1 LLDFF
6 LQLLVVFNAPLALL
20 GSLFT
25 DVLRGGLTIDP
36 SDPSVVLRLRGLR
49 VGALPILNRFIERM
63 GLEEQLT
70 LALKSRGYADALLA
84 LLKNIVVDRNALYAV
99 GEWVALYD
107 VGLVAQGKVGDDKL
121 GRALDRLFAADR
133 ATLQTRIVLAV
144 MNGFDLTMERIHN
157 DTTSVMVRGAY
168 DGQNPKAVQL
178 KRGHSKERRP
188 DLKQL
193 VYSLCVTNDGAVPV
207 HFKAYDGNQ
216 TDDGI
221 HLETWNRLRT
231 LLQHPQ
237 FIYVATASCAQRR
250 TCARSTAHVGSV
262 SPLFPR
268 TVPKWQPLPRPCLL
282 AMCAGR
288 RSCASARTGTKSL
301 RRYRMRCGSLS
312 SAGGIYRLLV
322 PIEPEE
328 KARRA
333 RSRGADRAHD
343 RAAGEPGSQA
353 HAGPKTDAAIRKRVD
368 EVIAQHGAE
377 EWVTVEIKWDAV
389 EKFKAITRGKP
400 TADTIFRRIIQQVP
414 RLHVGTDAANI
425 ARSAAMDGIFP
436 LTTNTKEKPVDVFK
450 IYKYQPRIEKRHA
463 LLKSTLEVA
472 PIWLK
477 KNTRI
482 EALMFLEFL
491 GQVVAALIER
501 ELRKKMVENNIDL
514 LCSLPEGRPS
524 KTPTIDQVLRLFEN
538 QNKHALYEGNR
549 L

>member
-1 LLDFF
+1 
-6 LQLLVVFNAPLALL
+6 
-20 GSLFT
+20 
-25 DVLRGGLTIDP
+25 
-36 SDPSVVLRLRGLR
+36 LRLRGLR
-49 VGALPILNRFIERM
+49 VVALPILNHFIERM
-63 GLEEQLT
+63 GLEQELT
-70 LALKSRGYADALLA
+70 LALKNPGYADALLA

-107 VGLVAQGKVGDDKL
+107 VGLVAQGNIGDDKL

-144 MNGFDLTMERIHN
+144 MNGFDLKIERIHN

-168 DGQNPKAVQL
+168 DHQDPKAIQL
-178 KRGHSKERRP
+178 KSGHSKERRP

-193 VYSLCVTNDGAVPV
+193 VYSLCVSNDGAVPV

-231 LLQHPQ
+231 LLQHPG
-237 FIYVATASCAQRR
+237 FIYVADCKLCTEKNLR
-250 TCARSTAHVGSV
+250 TIDGERGFFVTV
-262 SPLFPR
+262 
-268 TVPKWQPLPRPCLL
+268 VPKNRAEVATFADAVLGGDVRWEEI
-282 AMCAGR
+282 
-288 RSCASARTGTKSL
+288 L
-301 RRYRMRCGSLS
+301 RKRADR
-312 SAGGIYRLLV
+312 
-322 PIEPEE
+322 EE
-328 KARRA
+328 KAFDVIECAVGPYHLREGFILYWYRSSQKKKRDARDRDQRIERTIERLESLDLRRM
-333 RSRGADRAHD
+333 R
-343 RAAGEPGSQA
+343 
-353 HAGPKTDAAIRKRVD
+353 GPKTDAAIRKRVD
-368 EVIAQHGAE
+368 EIIAQYGAE
-377 EWVTVEIKWDAV
+377 EWVTVEIKWDTV

-400 TADTIFRRIIQQVP
+400 TADTAFRRIIQHLP
-414 RLHVGTDAANI
+414 RLHVSTDAANI
-425 ARSAAMDGIFP
+425 ARSAAVDGIFP

-491 GQVVAALIER
+491 GQMVAALIER
-501 ELRKKMVENNIDL
+501 ELRQKMVENNIDL

-538 QNKHALYEGNR
+538 QNKHALYNGDR
-549 L
+549 LIKQFADPLTPVQSQILQLLSIPTAVYGPAK

>member
-1 LLDFF
+1 M
-6 LQLLVVFNAPLALL
+6 QEE
-20 GSLFT
+20 
-25 DVLRGGLTIDP
+25 R
-36 SDPSVVLRLRGLR
+36 LRLRGLR

-63 GLEEQLT
+63 GLEQELT
-70 LALKSRGYADALLA
+70 LALKNRGYADALLA

-121 GRALDRLFAADR
+121 GRALDRLFSADR

-231 LLQHPQ
+231 LLQHPH
-237 FIYVATASCAQRR
+237 FIYVADCKLCTEKNLR
-250 TCARSTAHVGSV
+250 TIDGERGFFVTV
-262 SPLFPR
+262 
-268 TVPKWQPLPRPCLL
+268 VPKNRSEVATFTEAVL
-282 AMCAGR
+282 AGDVRWGEILRKRADRDKKAFDVIECAVGPYHLR
-288 RSCASARTGTKSL
+288 EGFIVYWYRSSQKKKRDARDREERIERTIERLESLDL
-301 RRYRMRCGSLS
+301 RRMR
-312 SAGGIYRLLV
+312 
-322 PIEPEE
+322 
-328 KARRA
+328 
-333 RSRGADRAHD
+333 
-343 RAAGEPGSQA
+343 
-353 HAGPKTDAAIRKRVD
+353 GPKTDAAIRSRVD

-377 EWVTVEIKWDAV
+377 EWVTVEIKWDTV

-400 TADTIFRRIIQQVP
+400 TADTIFRRIIHRVP
-414 RLHVGTDAANI
+414 RLHVSTHAANI
-425 ARSAAMDGIFP
+425 ARSVAMDGIFP

-477 KNTRI
+477 KNTGI
-482 EALMFLEFL
+482 EALMFLEFIA
-491 GQVVAALIER
+491 QIIAALIER
-501 ELRKKMVENNIDL
+501 DLRKKMAEKTIDL
-514 LCSLPEGRPS
+514 LCSLPEGRAS
-524 KTPTIDQVLRLFEN
+524 KTPTIEQVLRLFEN
-538 QNKHALYEGNR
+538 QNKHALYDGDHLIKQFADPLTLVQSQILQLLEIPTAVYGPGK
-549 L
+549 